1 MYYKF
6 EENLNDS
13 EGSFTLTGRNISSSD
28 YSAETIE

>member
-13 EGSFTLTGRNISSSD
+13 EGSFTLTGRNIGSSD